1 MKELLPLTEAF
12 YYILIVL
19 CKEPAH
25 GYAIMQESER
35 MSDGRVKI
43 GPGTLYTAL
52 TTLTKKG
59 LIKNQPGQKE
69 DSRRKLYAIT
79 EQGRKAVEAEMQ
91 RLSEMLENGRLI
103 LSRGK
108 G

>member
-1 MKELLPLTEAF
+1 MKELMPLTEAF

-25 GYAIMQESER
+25 GYAIMQETER
-35 MSDGRVKI
+35 MSGGRVKI

-52 TTLTKKG
+52 STLTKKS
-59 LIKNQPGQKE
+59 LIENLPGQDE

-79 EQGRKAVEAEMQ
+79 AQGRSTVEAEME
-91 RLSEMLENGRLI
+91 RLSEMLENGRRL
-103 LSRGK
+103 LSG
-108 G
+108 GEG